1 MVEPFQETV
10 GTLRKKDMQLF
21 GITAFCLC
29 HYRLASD
36 YSCSSRAYSRISSY
50 SSISNP
56 NDFTTN
62 DINNCLTYTI
72 TVVTPNEAYTYTW
85 NSTDVGF
92 DGKILPISEYG
103 IDLNTFTQ
111 TFYNNGQVKGS
122 RILKAATNQ
131 SNLFEYFGESY
142 DVNGSIPAI
151 NGVSISRTVTE

>member
-1 MVEPFQETV
+1 LL
-10 GTLRKKDMQLF
+10 LRKNAGVVTKTVTTTLDINPISF
-21 GITAFCLC
+21 SSNPGTALDFTPT
-29 HYRLASD
+29 
-36 YSCSSRAYSRISSY
+36 Y

-56 NDFTTN
+56 SNFTTN

-72 TVVTPNEAYTYTW
+72 TVVTHENAYTHTW

-122 RILKAATNQ
+122 RVLKAATADNG
-131 SNLFEYFGESY
+131 FEYFGDNYASS
-142 DVNGSIPAI
+142 GSVPAI
-151 NGVSISRTVTE
+151 NGVSISRPITELP